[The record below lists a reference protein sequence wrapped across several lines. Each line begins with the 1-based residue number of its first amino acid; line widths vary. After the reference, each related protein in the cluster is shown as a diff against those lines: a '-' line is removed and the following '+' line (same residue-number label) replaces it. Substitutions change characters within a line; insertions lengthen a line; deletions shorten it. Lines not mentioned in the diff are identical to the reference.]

1 MSLLLEALKRA
12 ALEKQARGEDGDGT
26 QAPSSSDTAAT
37 LEPWTEPEP
46 GSPGGADVVPVPVNL
61 DEPAVAAADTDD
73 QHQDEEELVWDEP
86 VAAEDQWDDSHEVD
100 IETGSDTA
108 SSGDNFFAEIHE
120 TLAAASEVESD
131 VESDVESEVDHEP
144 PPAGPWSDVSPSE
157 DENAGD
163 LYRQPENQTPE
174 KDPPETVQAP
184 DDTAHE
190 PDATT
195 TTGTHAGGTGFTLLD
210 DEEPPPQ
217 PGTAGP
223 EPETRT
229 APGMDHAR
237 NRHAL
242 EQLLGSGRTI
252 AQRTKRRENFL
263 YTMLLVTALGGILSY
278 YFYLLSNNRAG
289 QAEKIVSTTLV
300 QETPVAEPVVADLI
314 VEPADLDYAAQEL
327 EAVQFDES
335 LPGTVAAPAVTL
347 PEPAAVGQPVEP
359 AAPLPV
365 SRQAETRE
373 APAREAPPRETPT
386 RSSIP
391 SSLVSTEAAP
401 AATGS
406 SPVRIAVRREPPR
419 TEVSDAITAGY
430 QAYRSGDLAL
440 AEREYARALART
452 PDNRDALLGAAAV
465 AMAQGRPLVAMAH
478 YQRRLGGD
486 PNDRLARIG
495 LLGVAQAESGNPRFR
510 QELNALLREDPKSGP
525 LHFMKGV
532 SLASTG
538 QWAAAQSAFYTAY
551 QLDGTNADYAYNL
564 AIALDHLNQR
574 SEARRFYTLAMS
586 LAPTSVASFSVEN
599 IRTRL
604 AELDSV
610 Q

>member
-12 ALEKQARGEDGDGT
+12 ALEKQARGEEGDGT
-26 QAPSSSDTAAT
+26 QAPSASDTAAT

-46 GSPGGADVVPVPVNL
+46 GSPGGADDVPVPVNL
-61 DEPAVAAADTDD
+61 DEPAVAATEADD

-86 VAAEDQWDDSHEVD
+86 VAAEDQWADSHEVD

-108 SSGDNFFAEIHE
+108 STGDSFFAEIHE
-120 TLAAASEVESD
+120 TLAAASEAD
-131 VESDVESEVDHEP
+131 TEP
-144 PPAGPWSDVSPSE
+144 PPVAPWADESRLEQAEAEGMPRQRGSE
-157 DENAGD
+157 P
-163 LYRQPENQTPE
+163 PENE
-174 KDPPETVQAP
+174 PPETVQAP

-190 PDATT
+190 PDATA
-195 TTGTHAGGTGFTLLD
+195 TTGTRAGSAGFTLLD

-314 VEPADLDYAAQEL
+314 LEPADLDYAAQEL

-373 APAREAPPRETPT
+373 APAREAPPRETPPRETPT
-386 RSSIP
+386 RSSLP

-440 AEREYARALART
+440 AELEYARALART

-478 YQRRLGGD
+478 YQRRLAGD

-604 AELDSV
+604 AELDST